1 MSKNI
6 PSIFNLSGKVAVV
19 TGGAGMLGQ
28 MHAEIIAEAGGTP
41 VIADVRGPDAKVI
54 ANTIAKKYNISALGV
69 KTDITSKEEVE
80 NLRDVVLKKFG
91 SIDILINNAANDPKV
106 KEEGSGA
113 TWTRFE
119 NFSQEIWEKDISVG
133 LTGAFLCA
141 QVLGTEMA
149 QKGSGVII
157 NISSDLGIIAPDQRL
172 YEQEGLPTGEQPV
185 KPVTYS
191 VIKTAMIGLTRY
203 LSTYWAKKGVRV
215 NALCPGAVEAGQPE
229 EFKERLYSRI
239 PMNRMANKDE
249 YQGAILFLSS
259 DASSYMTGSIIA
271 VDGGRT
277 CW

>member
-91 SIDILINNAANDPKV
+91 IIDILINNAANDPKV

-149 QKGSGVII
+149 KKGSGVII

-229 EFKERLYSRI
+229 KFKERLYSRI